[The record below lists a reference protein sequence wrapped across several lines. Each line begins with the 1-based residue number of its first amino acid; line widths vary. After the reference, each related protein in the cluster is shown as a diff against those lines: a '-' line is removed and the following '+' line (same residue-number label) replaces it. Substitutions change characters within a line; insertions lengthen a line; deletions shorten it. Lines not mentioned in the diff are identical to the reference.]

1 MYGKISVVGGRSS
14 FRDRPARSIPRGV
27 STDLFFKL
35 TPDWVLK
42 AVEAGG
48 FEPTGHILAL
58 HCMENRVYDLMLE
71 DRSHI
76 VVKFYRP
83 GRWSREA
90 ILEEHE
96 LLFDLKEH
104 EIPVCAP
111 LVFEDGESLHEVE
124 EIYYAVWPRTGGRS
138 PDELSEEQI
147 RRLGRLVARIH
158 NIGALKRPKHRRTL
172 DPKTYA
178 YEPLAVLEDK
188 GFVPDRWA
196 DRYRAAVDHIA
207 KTYAERSKRVPMHRI
222 HGDCHMGNLL
232 EGKEGFF
239 FLDFDDFLT
248 GPAAQDVWLLVGGR
262 DEEGKAQREMFV
274 EAYNQF
280 REFDPSWLSL
290 VEPLRGLRYIHY
302 AAWVARR
309 WHDPAF
315 PAAFPDYDS
324 EQRWVKETIDL
335 EEQAQRC

>member
-1 MYGKISVVGGRSS
+1 MT
-14 FRDRPARSIPRGV
+14 
-27 STDLFFKL
+27 TDLFLRL

-48 FEPTGHILAL
+48 FEPTGHIMAL
-58 HCMENRVYDLMLE
+58 HCMENRVYDLKLE

-83 GRWSREA
+83 NRWTREA

-96 LLFDLKEH
+96 FLFDLQEH

-111 LVFEDGESLHEVE
+111 LSFEDGQSLHEVE
-124 EIYYAVWPRTGGRS
+124 GIFYAVWPRTGGRS
-138 PDELSEEQI
+138 PDELNDEQI
-147 RRLGRLVARIH
+147 RRLGRLIARIH
-158 NIGALKRPKHRRTL
+158 NIGALKTPAHRKTL
-172 DPKTYA
+172 TAESYA
-178 YEPLAVLEDK
+178 YAPLEIIESK
-188 GFVPDRWA
+188 GFLPPHWA
-196 DRYRAAVDHIA
+196 PRYRAAVEQIA
-207 KTYAERSKRVPMHRI
+207 RAYEERLQGVPEHRI

-232 EGKEGFF
+232 EGRDGFF

-262 DEEGKAQREMFV
+262 DDEGKQKREMFV

-280 REFDPSWLSL
+280 REFDPRWLDL

-302 AAWVARR
+302 AAWVAKR
-309 WHDPAF
+309 WNDPAF
-315 PAAFPDYDS
+315 PAAFPHFES
-324 EQRWVKETIDL
+324 EQHWVKETIDL

>member
-1 MYGKISVVGGRSS
+1 MNMES
-14 FRDRPARSIPRGV
+14 
-27 STDLFFKL
+27 DLFFKL

-83 GRWSREA
+83 ARWSREA
-90 ILEEHE
+90 VQEEHDF
-96 LLFDLKEH
+96 LFDLKDH

-111 LVFEDGESLHEVE
+111 LAFEDGESLHEVE
-124 EIYYAVWPRTGGRS
+124 GILYAVWPRTGGRS
-138 PDELSEEQI
+138 PDELNEEQI

-158 NIGALKRPKHRRTL
+158 NIGALKKPKHRRRL
-172 DPKTYA
+172 DVKTYA
-178 YEPLAVLEDK
+178 EEPLALLEDK
-188 GFVPDRWA
+188 GFIPDRWV
-196 DRYRAAVDHIA
+196 DRYRAAVKHIA
-207 KTYAERSKRVPMHRI
+207 DAFTSKMKGVPVHRI

-232 EGKEGFF
+232 EGRDGFF

-262 DEEGKAQREMFV
+262 DEEGEKQREMFV

-280 REFDPSWLSL
+280 REFDPRWLSL

-302 AAWVARR
+302 AGWIAKR

-315 PAAFPDYDS
+315 PSAFPDFDS
-324 EQRWVKETIDL
+324 EQHWVKETIDL